1 MKFLLT
7 AAFTLW
13 TSISFSQTI
22 SYKDWNKQAKT
33 DMRLL
38 PKYGNQPKN
47 DKQKLAD
54 QELIDESIAREG
66 TRRKASEAFVRNGF
80 NLFYKGD
87 VQTAMSRF
95 NQAWL
100 LDPENENAFWG
111 FGAIYYSFQDIPNA
125 LKQFDE
131 GLVLNPRSSNILT
144 DKGTIY
150 MSKYHNEKDTTALN
164 NAIDYFNN
172 SYEVDSLNQNTAYKL
187 SVAYF
192 TKKECDNAWKFYDVC
207 KKLGSKHITE
217 GYTNALTRNCKR

>member
-7 AAFTLW
+7 
-13 TSISFSQTI
+13 ISFSLFTFACFAQTM
-22 SYKDWNKQAKT
+22 SYKEWNRQAKT

-54 QELIDESIAREG
+54 QELIDESTAREG
-66 TRRKASEAFVRNGF
+66 NRRKASEAFVKTGF
-80 NLFYKGD
+80 SYLYKGD
-87 VQTAMSRF
+87 LKSAMSRF

-131 GLVLNPRSSNILT
+131 GLILNPRSSNILT

-150 MSKYHNEKDTTALN
+150 MSKYHNEKDTSAINTA
-164 NAIDYFNN
+164 IGYFNN

-192 TKKECDNAWKFYDVC
+192 TKKDCDNAWKFYDVC
-207 KKLGSKHITE
+207 KKMESKYITE
-217 GYTNALTRNCKR
+217 GYTNALTQNCKK